1 MDFVLVLNQVILV
14 TVTLTVVNNS
24 FVVSSQI
31 GLGFIIARNL
41 GLHMSSAKNRLSA
54 RLLIIAGMHQI
65 MTEKSIL
72 LNAYHCTHK
81 TTVQDMAGILLSLQG
96 KKIKKRR
103 QLTQNT
109 MEDIVNRDQL
119 FKKVSMQHV
128 ALQLTMSPLWVKGL
142 QLRMNAVQPTLITS
156 ANCFIT

>member
-96 KKIKKRR
+96 KNIKKRR
-103 QLTQNT
+103 
-109 MEDIVNRDQL
+109 
-119 FKKVSMQHV
+119 
-128 ALQLTMSPLWVKGL
+128 
-142 QLRMNAVQPTLITS
+142 
-156 ANCFIT
+156 

>member
-1 MDFVLVLNQVILV
+1 
-14 TVTLTVVNNS
+14 
-24 FVVSSQI
+24 
-31 GLGFIIARNL
+31 
-41 GLHMSSAKNRLSA
+41 MSSAKNRLSA
-54 RLLIIAGMHQI
+54 RLLIIAGMLQI